1 MGIGAIAGLSLLT
14 STVQKAAR
22 TLTGGNQAAAKPTPA
37 AIQDELSISDEA
49 RAAEAK
55 SSGLLGGTSLFP
67 GVPRAADGSL
77 RLEDIKTSFDQQR
90 DALNDRIRQLFESAG
105 IDTSQEIRLKAASDG
120 SVVVSGD
127 HPQKAEIEKLF
138 RENPDLRN
146 QFVGVAA
153 MGEFQQAAQQSL
165 EFQRA
170 YAKDPKAAVA
180 AFAQLFSNSHK
191 PQFNLVVSGSEYS
204 VDYR

>member
-22 TLTGGNQAAAKPTPA
+22 TLTGGNQTAAKPA
-37 AIQDELSISDEA
+37 SSAIQDELSISAEA
-49 RAAEAK
+49 QAAEAK
-55 SSGLLGGTSLFP
+55 SSGLLGRAELFP
-67 GVPRAADGSL
+67 GVPRGADGSL
-77 RLEDIKTSFDQQR
+77 RLEDIKTCFDQRR

-105 IDTSQEIRLKAASDG
+105 IDTSKEIRLKMAGDG
-120 SVVVSGD
+120 SIVVSGD
-127 HPQKAEIEKLF
+127 HPQKAEIERLF

-146 QFVGVAA
+146 QFAEVSA
-153 MGEFQQAAQQSL
+153 MGDFLHSAQQSL

-180 AFAQLFSNSHK
+180 AFAQLFSNSRK